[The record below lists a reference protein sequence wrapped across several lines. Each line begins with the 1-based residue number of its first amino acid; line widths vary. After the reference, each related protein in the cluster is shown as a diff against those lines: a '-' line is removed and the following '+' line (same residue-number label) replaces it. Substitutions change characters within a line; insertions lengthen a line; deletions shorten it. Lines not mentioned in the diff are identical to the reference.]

1 MSKLNDTR
9 KAAQR
14 TLIGIAIVGISV
26 YLGFTPL
33 FEMVNGGVTG
43 AVIGSSFGAIF
54 VIILTM
60 YRKRHKIG
68 HLIRAGYLGDFP
80 LF

>member
-1 MSKLNDTR
+1 MPKLSEIR
-9 KAAQR
+9 KAGQR
-14 TLIGIAIVGISV
+14 TLVGIAIIGISV

-33 FEMVNGGVTG
+33 FELVEGGVTG

-60 YRKRHKIG
+60 YLSVYTRG
-68 HLIRAGYLGDFP
+68 CGCAG
-80 LF
+80 